1 MNLLSNSRQQTGTQK
16 YVVQPPLR
24 IKGDNWQTMFGLS
37 MCVSVCARVSVI
49 SLFGSCMYV
58 TPAHI
63 GRTCMYVPIAILI
76 ASIWH
81 GPSRPVP
88 FVLKSMAPEAIYMWG
103 GTFSGALRHK
113 TPFFRYDTLIYRIVS
128 YRKRVFCA
136 PTLHNGPLVSAEVA
150 CL

>member
-37 MCVSVCARVSVI
+37 MCVCV
-49 SLFGSCMYV
+49 
-58 TPAHI
+58 
-63 GRTCMYVPIAILI
+63 RTRFCHILI
-76 ASIWH
+76 WILHVCDTCPYWEDMHVCPNSNFNCKHLTRTQPPCPICVEINGAGSN
-81 GPSRPVP
+81 
-88 FVLKSMAPEAIYMWG
+88 IYVRG
-103 GTFSGALRHK
+103 HIFRRFAAQNT
-113 TPFFRYDTLIYRIVS
+113 FFRYDTLIYRIVS